1 MPPARQAR
9 DFRARHAAEYGMS
22 QASPATILLVDDDP
36 AVREVTAA
44 MLEDLG
50 YGVIEADDGAAAL
63 DLLAKGVRVELM
75 LADFAMPGMTGTE
88 LIQEVAAR
96 RPGLPVLLVTG
107 YADERALA
115 VVGEDR
121 LVLKPFRTED
131 LARKVRVA
139 LGGPDSGKVVSLRR

>member
-1 MPPARQAR
+1 
-9 DFRARHAAEYGMS
+9 MS

-50 YGVIEADDGAAAL
+50 HGVIEADDGAAAL
-63 DLLAKGVRVELM
+63 DLLSKGVRVDLM

-88 LIQEVAAR
+88 LIQEVAAV

>member
-1 MPPARQAR
+1 
-9 DFRARHAAEYGMS
+9 MS

-63 DLLAKGVRVELM
+63 DLLSKGVRVDLM

-131 LARKVRVA
+131 LGRKVRVA

>member
-1 MPPARQAR
+1 
-9 DFRARHAAEYGMS
+9 MS
-22 QASPATILLVDDDP
+22 QASPASILLVDDDP

-50 YGVIEADDGAAAL
+50 YSVIEADNGAAAL
-63 DLLAKGVRVELM
+63 DLLAKGLRVDLM
-75 LADFAMPGMTGTE
+75 LADFSMPCMTGGE
-88 LIQEVAAR
+88 LAAAVAER
-96 RPGLPVLLVTG
+96 RPALPVLMVTG

-115 VVGEDR
+115 AVGEDR

-139 LGGPDSGKVVSLRR
+139 LGGPDSGQVVSLRR

>member
-1 MPPARQAR
+1 
-9 DFRARHAAEYGMS
+9 MS

-44 MLEDLG
+44 MVEDLG
-50 YGVIEADDGAAAL
+50 YAVIEANDGAAAL
-63 DLLAKGVRVELM
+63 DLLSKGLRVDLM
-75 LADFAMPGMTGTE
+75 LADFAMPGMTGAE
-88 LIQEVAAR
+88 LAAAVAAS

-107 YADERALA
+107 NADERALEA
-115 VVGEDR
+115 VGEDR

-131 LARKVRVA
+131 LARKMRMA